1 MVRLVHN
8 MRVLIRDKSRKLY
21 LAERGRWVEDAASG
35 HDFGGGAAAMAHLR
49 SQQLTGVDLWCAFP
63 NSKYDFSLPTAAYSS
78 PASSQSE
85 CLQEQ
90 ADHYL
95 AHCIPKSKYL
105 EEHSN
110 PILNPVARSN
120 GTLDRPASH
129 AN

>member
-1 MVRLVHN
+1 

-49 SQQLTGVDLWCAFP
+49 SQRLTGVDLWCAFP

-78 PASSQSE
+78 PAGPQNE
-85 CLQEQ
+85 RLQEH

-95 AHCIPKSKYL
+95 ALCFPKSKYL
-105 EEHSN
+105 EEHSR
-110 PILNPVARSN
+110 PLLYPVASSN
-120 GTLDRPASH
+120 GALDRAASD

>member
-35 HDFGGGAAAMAHLR
+35 HDFHSCDTAIAHLR
-49 SQQLTGVDLWCAFP
+49 SQRLTGVDLWCAFP

-78 PASSQSE
+78 PASPQSE

-90 ADHYL
+90 ADDYL
-95 AHCIPKSKYL
+95 ARCIPKSKYL
-105 EEHSN
+105 EEHSK

-120 GTLDRPASH
+120 GTLAGQ
-129 AN
+129 AIGAK